1 MGTALRASFYRNQF
15 QGPREWVSPRQTQE
29 YSREIWGCWDL
40 GLHPSNPA
48 LLGRAVSPLPQI
60 PHVHKGSE
68 AVPASGV
75 KSKETES
82 LKYVLGKVL
91 QGTGN
96 SRTVKGEVGEPGLK
110 RGTMGEWMGQART
123 ISGGHSPPGRTH
135 PRFYLNAHSTKRL
148 LCFLKSGLETQARKP
163 STQMAEEPDSR
174 LTWAT

>member
-1 MGTALRASFYRNQF
+1 MGTALRASFCRNQF

-40 GLHPSNPA
+40 GLH
-48 LLGRAVSPLPQI
+48 
-60 PHVHKGSE
+60 HKGSE

-123 ISGGHSPPGRTH
+123 ISRGHSPPGRTD
-135 PRFYLNAHSTKRL
+135 PLFYLNTQQIRPAHSTRSL